1 MSFYSR
7 NVNVQSYTHIIWFG
21 ARCTNDRLEG
31 RCTHYFEIIIIISL
45 YLLFKLFS
53 LLFITKKRS
62 SMILK
67 DFGCNRQKV
76 TYEQRSSSQ
85 IIVEE
90 GKEKVSKGTM
100 YAYLNS
106 LQIVQTEETQVTD
119 DIFRPRSDDG
129 DCFSDRT
136 LFLSRPL
143 PLVNSTDDNKNIP
156 NLNHAVSDKSNDENC
171 VSRFDA
177 FNSISKDLSKS
188 CFTCPLLEEYRV
200 PTSGE
205 ELCIHGSSK
214 LDAFKECRSF

>member
-1 MSFYSR
+1 
-7 NVNVQSYTHIIWFG
+7 
-21 ARCTNDRLEG
+21 
-31 RCTHYFEIIIIISL
+31 
-45 YLLFKLFS
+45 
-53 LLFITKKRS
+53 
-62 SMILK
+62 MIQK
-67 DFGCNRQKV
+67 DFGCNRQKI
-76 TYEQRSSSQ
+76 TFEQRSSSQ
-85 IIVEE
+85 IIVEG

-156 NLNHAVSDKSNDENC
+156 NLNHVVSDKSNNDENC

-177 FNSISKDLSKS
+177 YNSISKDLSKS